1 MLSLGLAWL
10 YLTQIKKTNK
20 TITERTQLP
29 VVLSGALGREPWHE
43 LSVQPSSCALCRAL
57 PSPGYCIASDL
68 RLGSGVQLPAGPP
81 TAVKISAFSFLVL
94 LGLETS
100 EGESP

>member
-10 YLTQIKKTNK
+10 YLTQINKTSK
-20 TITERTQLP
+20 TITERTQLT

-57 PSPGYCIASDL
+57 PSLGYCTASDSCKNL
-68 RLGSGVQLPAGPP
+68 SFFFPR
-81 TAVKISAFSFLVL
+81 AFGTGDF
-94 LGLETS
+94 
-100 EGESP
+100 